1 MKKIISLVSTM
12 LIVAVM
18 NGQTIDTVLVRNLQ
32 LQAQDWAWLIGKNVT
47 AINNDS
53 ASASEFRRLRDRIR
67 SANPAAWTTN
77 VTVDSIPGWVVL
89 AFYKTVKSANAGE
102 IVSRYTAITGAIE
115 GKQNMA
121 SFITIYNGALLTD
134 FNRYRDLGKHVTMD
148 N

>member
-1 MKKIISLVSTM
+1 MKRLIIFFA
-12 LIVAVM
+12 VAF
-18 NGQTIDTVLVRNLQ
+18 TISASAQDLDTVLVRNLQ

-53 ASASEFRRLRDRIR
+53 ASANQFRRIRDRIR
-67 SANPAAWTTN
+67 TANPASWTSN
-77 VTVDSIPGWVVL
+77 VTVDSVPGWVAL
-89 AFYKTVKSANAGE
+89 AFYKTAKSANAGE

-115 GKQNMA
+115 GKQNMT
-121 SFITIYNGALLTD
+121 SFITIYNAAMLTD